1 MVYSCQRSGYFR
13 LNELKGINIIA
24 IENQKVEVGK
34 TTCPKGIFTKDEF
47 LEMVKAVDK
56 ETKKKQQRKPN
67 QPM

>member
-24 IENQKVEVGK
+24 IENQMVEESK
-34 TTCPKGIFTKDEF
+34 TTCRKGVFTKDEF

>member
-1 MVYSCQRSGYFR
+1 MVEES
-13 LNELKGINIIA
+13 
-24 IENQKVEVGK
+24 K
-34 TTCPKGIFTKDEF
+34 TTCRKGVFTKDEF